1 MFRSIVVG
9 TDGSETANEAV
20 RQAAELAGQ
29 LGARV
34 HLVCVYEPVPS
45 AQDGPGDEV
54 DVAVAV
60 GRRKQQ
66 AVSLRA
72 GSGGALLRHPDQI
85 GQPHRNQPG
94 THRANVPVVMIQ
106 PRRQFAHLLHA
117 VHPQQRDDDVERQD

>member
-1 MFRSIVVG
+1 MPRRLVKEVRRGASNWGEPMIG
-9 TDGSETANEAV
+9 LSHPAAGAAV
-20 RQAAELAGQ
+20 LSPCGAYRYLLTRR
-29 LGARV
+29 LGA
-34 HLVCVYEPVPS
+34 
-45 AQDGPGDEV
+45 GDEV

-94 THRANVPVVMIQ
+94 PHRADVPVVMIQ